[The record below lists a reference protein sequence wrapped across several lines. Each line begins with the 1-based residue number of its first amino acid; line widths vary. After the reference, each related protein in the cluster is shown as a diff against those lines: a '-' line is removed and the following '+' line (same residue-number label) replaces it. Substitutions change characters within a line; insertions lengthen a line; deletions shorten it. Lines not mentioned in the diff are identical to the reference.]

1 MNHLGLI
8 LVREYL
14 NKIRNKSFI
23 IMTFMSP
30 LLMVGVIGL
39 VTYLSGLNNDNE
51 RHIKILLGDGNEG
64 KSLQSRL
71 DLKAF
76 VLQYQVV
83 AQRKCRHR

>member
-30 LLMVGVIGL
+30 LLMVGVISL
-39 VTYLSGLNNDNE
+39 VTYLSSLNNDNE
-51 RHIKILLGDGNEG
+51 RHIKI
-64 KSLQSRL
+64 
-71 DLKAF
+71 
-76 VLQYQVV
+76 
-83 AQRKCRHR
+83 